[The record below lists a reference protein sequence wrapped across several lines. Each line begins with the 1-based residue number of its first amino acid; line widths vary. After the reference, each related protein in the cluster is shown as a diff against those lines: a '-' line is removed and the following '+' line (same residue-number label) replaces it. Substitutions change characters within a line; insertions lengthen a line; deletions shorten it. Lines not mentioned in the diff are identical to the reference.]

1 MADSEPTYAIAEPTK
16 RLFLSLLTRDISL
29 EHAILDLIDNSINSA
44 IHQRNLDLV
53 DSFDEFVSGK
63 LSSAQQPSEISIR
76 FSADEFEIADK
87 CGGIPLEAAKN
98 TVFRFGRDEKGAD
111 GDVLSVY
118 GVGLKRALFKIADH
132 IHVWSQTEKN
142 AFVVEDHA
150 ADWAARQEQEW
161 RFPLQELPR
170 NASQANGTRIFLK
183 DILTPIKAVL
193 ADPSFEEKLIRRIS
207 GTYSFF
213 INSICNISVNGKPVG
228 AHPLSVGSWEN
239 ENPQIDR
246 FSGHGCELRIIAGL
260 APRAQWAHEFAGWYI
275 FCNGRTVLLAE
286 KTTLTGWGEL
296 MPLYMSKFR
305 GFRGLVFFFAKDP
318 ENLPWTTTKTNVNVD
333 SPVYKLALTSM
344 ASASRP
350 ALNYLNSLYQ
360 TDEVEQAK
368 ARAATNSL
376 IERPLTE
383 LLTVREAAFST
394 KQVRGPQIVRVQY
407 DVTVEELKRV
417 REHRGKTTEPARK
430 IGRMTFDYYVK
441 HEGV

>member
-1 MADSEPTYAIAEPTK
+1 MPESEPTYANAEPTK

-29 EHAILDLIDNSINSA
+29 EHAILDLVDNSINSA
-44 IHQRNLDLV
+44 IRERSLNLV
-53 DSFDEFVSGK
+53 ESFDDFVSGR
-63 LSSAQQPSEISIR
+63 LAALFEPSEIAIR
-76 FSADEFEIADK
+76 FSVDEFEIADK
-87 CGGIPLEAAKN
+87 CGGIPLQAAKN
-98 TVFRFGRDEKGAD
+98 TVFRFGRDETSAE

-132 IHVWSQTEKN
+132 IQVWSQDDKN
-142 AFVVEDHA
+142 AFIVEDHA
-150 ADWAARQEQEW
+150 AEWASRQELEW

-170 NASQANGTRIFLK
+170 DVTRSNGTRILLR
-183 DILTPIKAVL
+183 DILPAIKEAL
-193 ADPSFEEKLIRRIS
+193 TAPSFEEKLIRRIS

-213 INSICNISVNGKPVG
+213 INSICNITVNGKSISP
-228 AHPLSVGSWEN
+228 HPLSVGSWEN

-246 FSGHGCELRIIAGL
+246 FSGHGCEVRIIAGL
-260 APRAQWAHEFAGWYI
+260 APRSLWAQEYAGWYI

-286 KTTLTGWGEL
+286 KSELTGWGDV

-305 GFRGLVFFFAKDP
+305 GFRGLVFFFAKNP

-376 IERPLTE
+376 IEKSVVE
-383 LLTVREAAFST
+383 LLSVKEATFST
-394 KQVRGPQIVRVQY
+394 KKVRGPQTIRVQY
-407 DVTVEELKRV
+407 DVTVDELNRV
-417 REHRGKTTEPARK
+417 RKHRGKSSEPARK
-430 IGRMTFDYYVK
+430 IGRMTFDYYLK
-441 HEGV
+441 HEGI